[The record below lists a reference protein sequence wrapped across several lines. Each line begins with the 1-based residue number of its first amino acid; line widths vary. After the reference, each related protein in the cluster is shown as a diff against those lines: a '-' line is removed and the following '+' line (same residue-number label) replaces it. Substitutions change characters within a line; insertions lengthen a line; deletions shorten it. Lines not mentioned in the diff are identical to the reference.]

1 MNLISTLQE
10 RGFVEQIAGIGL
22 DETLKKQAHLYCGFD
37 PTGDSLHAGHL
48 IPLIGMKWFQQAGH
62 IPIALVGG
70 ATGMIGDP
78 SGKSQ
83 ERNLL
88 TPDQIKKNVQG
99 IQKNIQQV
107 LKSTDFLLL
116 NNYDW
121 ISPFSF
127 IDFLRD
133 VGKNFRLGPMLAKES
148 VKTRLNSEE
157 GMSFTEFSYQLLQAY
172 DFFHLYKK
180 YGVNLQLGG
189 SDQWGNITAGIDLV
203 RKETGVGVFG
213 LTFPLLTRSDG
224 QKFGKTESG
233 TVWLSEEKLPVYE
246 FYQYFF
252 RMPDTD
258 VIRCLRLLT
267 QMPMEQIR
275 KIEKEMS
282 QEGYIPN
289 TAQKYLAEAVTELV
303 HGKEGV
309 KTALAA
315 TEIAKPGSKTELSVA
330 SLELLEGEIPFFD
343 LSAQEV
349 VGAKL
354 IDLLVSTKELA
365 SKGEGRRLIQNGGL
379 YLNNNRVENE
389 TVQIGPND
397 LIEGKLLLVA
407 LGKKKKMIVRLKSE
421 NG

>member
-1 MNLISTLQE
+1 MNLIATLQE

-22 DETLKKQAHLYCGFD
+22 DDILKKQVHLYCGFD
-37 PTGDSLHAGHL
+37 PTGDSLHVGHL

-62 IPIALVGG
+62 MPIALVGG

-88 TPDQIKKNVQG
+88 TGDQIQKNVLG

-116 NNYDW
+116 NNFDW

-148 VKTRLNSEE
+148 VKLRINSEE

-172 DFFHLYKK
+172 DFFHLHKK

-203 RKETGVGVFG
+203 RKETGSAVFG

-233 TVWLSEEKLPVYE
+233 TIWLSEEKLPVYE

-252 RMPDTD
+252 RMPDAD

-267 QMPMEQIR
+267 QMPMDQIR
-275 KIEKEMS
+275 KIEKEMKE
-282 QEGYIPN
+282 EGYVPN
-289 TAQKYLAEAVTELV
+289 TAQKHLAVAVTELV

-309 KTALAA
+309 KIALAA
-315 TEIAKPGSKTELSVA
+315 TEIAKPGAKTELSVA
-330 SLELLEGEIPFFD
+330 TLELLEGEIPFFD
-343 LSAQEV
+343 LPTKDLI
-349 VGAKL
+349 GAKL
-354 IDLLVSTKELA
+354 VDVLVSTKELA
-365 SKGEGRRLIQNGGL
+365 SKGEGKRLIQNGGL
-379 YLNNNRVENE
+379 YLNNNKVDSDA
-389 TVQIGPND
+389 VQIQQND

-407 LGKKKKMIVRLKSE
+407 LGKKKKLIIRIKSDIS
-421 NG
+421 

>member
-1 MNLISTLQE
+1 MDLLATLQE
-10 RGFVEQIAGIGL
+10 RGFIEQIAGVGL
-22 DETLKKQAHLYCGFD
+22 EDALKKQVHLYCGFD
-37 PTGDSLHAGHL
+37 PTGDSLHVGHL
-48 IPLIGMKWFQQAGH
+48 IPLIGMKWFQESGH
-62 IPIALVGG
+62 MPIALVGG

-88 TPDQIKKNVQG
+88 TPDQIKKNVAG
-99 IQKNIQQV
+99 IQKNIEQV
-107 LKSTDFLLL
+107 LKNTDFVLV
-116 NNYDW
+116 NNFDW
-121 ISPFSF
+121 IGPFSF

-148 VKTRLNSEE
+148 VKLRLNSEE

-172 DFFHLYKK
+172 DFLHLNQK
-180 YGVNLQLGG
+180 YGVTLQLGG
-189 SDQWGNITAGIDLV
+189 SDQWGNITAGTDLI
-203 RKETGVGVFG
+203 RKQAGVSAFG

-233 TVWLSEEKLPVYE
+233 TIWLSEDKLSVYE

-252 RMPDTD
+252 RMPDAD

-267 QMPMEQIR
+267 QMPMDQIR
-275 KIEKEMS
+275 KIEKEMK
-282 QEGYIPN
+282 EDGYVPN

-303 HGKEGV
+303 HGKDGV

-330 SLELLEGEIPFFD
+330 TLELLEGEVPFFD
-343 LSAQEV
+343 ISADQV

-354 IDLLVSTKELA
+354 IDLLVSTKEIT

-379 YLNNNRVENE
+379 YLNNNRIDAD
-389 TVQIGPND
+389 TFQIGEDD

-407 LGKKKKMIVRLKSE
+407 LGKKKKLIVRLKK
-421 NG
+421 